1 MPSIGVPVKMLH
13 EAEGH
18 VVTCELKSGEAYRG
32 TLIEAEDNWN
42 VQIGTASCTH
52 RVSGRAGE
60 AVWASGAGRARRA
73 RDGRIT
79 QLEHVFIRG
88 SKIRWLVIPDMLKNA
103 PLFKKTAPKAKA
115 AKGAAAAK
123 K

>member
-52 RVSGRAGE
+52 R
-60 AVWASGAGRARRA
+60 
-73 RDGRIT
+73 DGRIT